1 MKMMIRTATASQAGV
16 VSDVTLMMSRLTV
29 SPAYFSTLG
38 IRLLSGRTFT
48 DADDEQALKVAVVN
62 ETLVR
67 HMWPGENPV
76 GKELPLMDNKL
87 IVIGVVA
94 DTRHEGLSADVESE
108 IYLPLLQAAMVPPM
122 QLAVR
127 TAADP
132 VSLVSAV
139 RTEISAI
146 DPEEPIYNVTTL
158 DHTLAES
165 VAPRRFNV
173 LMLGIFAG
181 IALALSTVGIYG
193 VMAFSVTQ
201 RSREIGIRMAL
212 GAERG
217 DVLRLMA
224 RQALGV
230 TLAGVVFGVG
240 GAWALTRF
248 LTSFLYGTQ
257 PTDLATFVV
266 VPMALVGVSLL
277 ACYIPARRATK
288 VDPAE
293 ALRYE

>member
-1 MKMMIRTATASQAGV
+1 
-16 VSDVTLMMSRLTV
+16 
-29 SPAYFSTLG
+29 
-38 IRLLSGRTFT
+38 
-48 DADDEQALKVAVVN
+48 
-62 ETLVR
+62 
-67 HMWPGENPV
+67 V

-87 IVIGVVA
+87 TVIGVVA

-108 IYLPLLQAAMVPPM
+108 IYLPILQPELIPPM

-132 VSLVSAV
+132 VSLISAV
-139 RTEISAI
+139 RTEITAI
-146 DPEEPIYNVTTL
+146 DPEQPIYNATTL
-158 DHTLAES
+158 DQTLSDS
-165 VAPRRFNV
+165 VAPRRFNM

-181 IALALSTVGIYG
+181 IAVALSTVGIYG

-201 RSREIGIRMAL
+201 RTREIGIRMAL
-212 GAERG
+212 GAERR

-266 VPMALVGVSLL
+266 VPLSLVGVSLL

-288 VDPAE
+288 VDPNV